1 MDLKHP
7 AVPYVL
13 PMAVFL
19 VLLAIGGI
27 PGLGVYEYPARVFLL
42 AAVIWIFSRQV
53 LDLAMPYW
61 AGSVALGVGVFV
73 LWVAPDYLWP
83 GYREH
88 WLFQNSITGKVGG
101 TVDEALRAD
110 PMVLIF
116 RALRASIIVP
126 IVEELFWRGWL
137 MRWLIKNDFL
147 SVKLGEYAHDA
158 FWITAALFAVEHG
171 PYWEVGLMAGVAYNW
186 WMVRTKSL
194 GDCILAHAVT
204 NAVLSAYTVFGGHWR
219 YW

>member
-1 MDLKHP
+1 
-7 AVPYVL
+7 
-13 PMAVFL
+13 MAVFL
-19 VLLAIGGI
+19 GLLAIGGI
-27 PGLGVYEYPARVFLL
+27 PGLGTYEYPARVVLL

-53 LDLAMPYW
+53 VDLAMPYW
-61 AGSVALGVGVFV
+61 AGSVALGLGVFV
-73 LWVAPDYLWP
+73 LWVAPDFLWP
-83 GYREH
+83 TYREH

-101 TVDEALRAD
+101 TVDEALRGD

-147 SVKLGEYAHDA
+147 SVGLGEYARDA

-194 GDCILAHAVT
+194 GDCMLAHAVT
-204 NAVLSAYTVFGGHWR
+204 NAVLSAYTVFGGHWQ

>member
-1 MDLKHP
+1 M
-7 AVPYVL
+7 
-13 PMAVFL
+13 
-19 VLLAIGGI
+19 
-27 PGLGVYEYPARVFLL
+27 YEYPARVAVL

-53 LDLAMPYW
+53 VDLAMPHW
-61 AGSVALGVGVFV
+61 AGSVALGLGVFV
-73 LWVAPDYLWP
+73 LWVAPDVLWP
-83 GYREH
+83 TYREH
-88 WLFQNSITGKVGG
+88 WLLQNSITGKVGSSL
-101 TVDEALRAD
+101 DESMRSNT
-110 PMVLIF
+110 MVLVF

-147 SVKLGEYAHDA
+147 SVKLGEYARDA

-194 GDCILAHAVT
+194 GDCILAHGVT
-204 NAVLSAYTVFGGHWR
+204 NAVLSAYTVFGGHWQ